1 MIGGGE
7 MKKKYMIWW
16 HSYVDEIDREGTTIE
31 GVYDSVS
38 KALENLNRLKKL
50 EKENKIKV
58 KDTNT
63 LNPLFIEILD
73 KSVEFEVGENPIV
86 DVEEVE

>member
-1 MIGGGE
+1 

-16 HSYVDEIDREGTTIE
+16 HSYVDEIDREATTIE
-31 GVYDSVS
+31 EVYDSVS

-73 KSVEFEVGENPIV
+73 KSVEFEVEENPIV

>member
-1 MIGGGE
+1 
-7 MKKKYMIWW
+7 MKKRYMIWW

-38 KALENLNRLKKL
+38 KALESLNKLKKL

-58 KDTNT
+58 KDSNT

-86 DVEEVE
+86 DVEEE

>member
-1 MIGGGE
+1 

-31 GVYDSVS
+31 EVYNSVS

-73 KSVEFEVGENPIV
+73 KSVEFEVEENPIV